1 MKCAVS
7 RLRRSL
13 SQVYRDCELVRKYL
27 KTAGGRREV
36 SRQSKPVEAPGT
48 WTQQGFP
55 CVHKTL
61 MHNSQLDA
69 LDDPAGTS
77 PQEWQRVREREDV
90 ITLWV
95 VYWHNLKHH
104 SRTEGPEGNASCKLC
119 SHLSQKGDHGAVS
132 ARQGG
137 MRAL

>member
-77 PQEWQRVREREDV
+77 
-90 ITLWV
+90 TLWV

-104 SRTEGPEGNASCKLC
+104 SRTEGPEGNASCKLR